1 MDTNNQDLNHRGFSE
16 ENNEQ
21 KEHGATPAKQT
32 EQQPIFQ
39 VPVTAQS
46 SGYTGNKGNEFNQ
59 GNDSSQQAS
68 NSQRQTYSQ
77 HQFQVAVPNSG
88 AILTL
93 GILSIVM
100 LCCCGPFLV
109 GPVLGIIAIALAPSA
124 IRKYHEN
131 PDMYKPGS
139 LKNITAG
146 RTCAIIGLSLGVIL
160 FFFWLLGSGMNLFD
174 NMDQFEEIYREV
186 WDEMG
191 Y

>member
-1 MDTNNQDLNHRGFSE
+1 MDTNNQDLNKRGFSE

-21 KEHGATPAKQT
+21 NENDAAPAKQT
-32 EQQPIFQ
+32 EEQPTFQ

-46 SGYTGNKGNEFNQ
+46 SGYTGNKGN
-59 GNDSSQQAS
+59 DSSQQAG
-68 NSQRQTYSQ
+68 NTQSQSYSQ
-77 HQFQVAVPNSG
+77 NQIQVAVPNSG

-131 PDMYKPGS
+131 PEMYKPGS
-139 LKNITAG
+139 LKNMTAG

-160 FFFWLLGSGMNLFD
+160 FFVWLLGSGMNLFD